1 MQVVLNAIENIL
13 ILPVKRHYKLCGT
26 DVSIAVL
33 IVTSYVK
40 SYNLHLVNKIL
51 N

>member
-13 ILPVKRHYKLCGT
+13 ILPVKRHYKWCGT

-33 IVTSYVK
+33 IVTPYVK
-40 SYNLHLVNKIL
+40 SYSLHLVNKIL